1 MTHYLTDEQQSVKI
15 LRATRNQNRQCL
27 RCNNRCSVVV
37 WCGCGGWYSGP
48 GDQERR
54 GEGGKL
60 RPNYGDCSNP
70 VLIVKVHHFLLTL
83 GIFDLCSEDCEI
95 SNNLACNY
103 SDES

>member
-1 MTHYLTDEQQSVKI
+1 MVSKVSLKSQESESPVSALQQP
-15 LRATRNQNRQCL
+15 LQC
-27 RCNNRCSVVV
+27 
-37 WCGCGGWYSGP
+37 CGMGAVAGYSGP

-103 SDES
+103 SDSDECI

>member
-1 MTHYLTDEQQSVKI
+1 M
-15 LRATRNQNRQCL
+15 
-27 RCNNRCSVVV
+27 V
-37 WCGCGGWYSGP
+37 WCGVGAVAGIQV
-48 GDQERR
+48 QEIRR
-54 GEGGKL
+54 GGEGGKL